1 MRTVLHGQRD
11 VARLTE
17 QTQLIDKDSCVI
29 RVVADRGHG
38 GDVSHQRNGGKG
50 RALLD
55 DRVRKLDRKMERIAK
70 TAAVA
75 HGQKFVAPR
84 KTFRH
89 FPAQGFDLGRIFGE
103 ELFFHLHALSALAQN
118 LVAKIFRGF
127 VDRGPSSREPLIHG
141 QATSAVSDELVRSAS
156 PELRPPF
163 FASKW
168 RP

>member
-1 MRTVLHGQRD
+1 MG
-11 VARLTE
+11 A
-17 QTQLIDKDSCVI
+17 
-29 RVVADRGHG
+29 
-38 GDVSHQRNGGKG
+38 N
-50 RALLD
+50 
-55 DRVRKLDRKMERIAK
+55 AK
-70 TAAVA
+70 ACPLSPCS
-75 HGQKFVAPR
+75 KFVAPR

-103 ELFFHLHALSALAQN
+103 ELFFHLHALPTLAQN

-127 VDRGPSSREPLIHG
+127 VDGGASSCEPLIHG
-141 QATSAVSDELVRSAS
+141 EATSAVRDELVRSAS